1 MSYTNSSKKN
11 KVALI
16 DCNSFYVSCE
26 RLFNPK
32 IISRPVVV
40 LSNNDGCVISR
51 STEAKKIGIKMGEP
65 YFKVKDL
72 VKKNNVHIFSS
83 NYALYGDI
91 SRRVMKTLKSFSDKI
106 EIYSIDE
113 AFVDLSHVEDKEIEN
128 YGKEIR
134 ERILKWTGIPTS
146 VGIANTKTLSKVA
159 NHIAKKNKTGVIYLK
174 ENIDENL
181 KNFHISDIWGV
192 GKQLSKLYIKN
203 GVDTAYK
210 LKNIS
215 NTWVKKSTNVLGAKT
230 VMELRGITCINLE
243 TQETKRKSCC
253 VSRSFGKKVES
264 LEKLQESI
272 TTHCLNAAEK
282 IRNDNQTTR
291 SITIYIRTSPFDK
304 NKKYYSNSKVMS
316 ELKTYQVNFIN
327 LALES
332 QALEFGEFT
341 LKSGRTSPYFFNAGI
356 FNTGAD
362 LAALGSFYAE
372 AIQHANIDFDL
383 LFGPA
388 YKGIPLA
395 AITASSLYKNH
406 QRDMPYAFDRKEAK
420 NHGEG
425 GITVGAPIQ
434 GRVMII
440 DDVITAGTAIRQS
453 LELIES
459 LGAKV
464 CSVTI
469 ALDRQEKGQGES
481 SAIQELEG
489 LGIHVVPIIQLA
501 HILKYLEANDQT
513 EHLEAVSQYRNRYG
527 ID

>member
-11 KVALI
+11 KIALI

-32 IISRPVVV
+32 INNKPTVV

-65 YFKVKDL
+65 YFKVKEL
-72 VKKNNVHIFSS
+72 VRKNNVHIFSS

-146 VGIANTKTLSKVA
+146 VGISNTKTLSKVA

-174 ENIDENL
+174 ENIDEKL

-203 GVDTAYK
+203 GIDTAYK

-264 LEKLQESI
+264 LEKLRESI

-282 IRNDNQTTR
+282 IRNDNQITR
-291 SITIYIRTSPFDK
+291 SITIFIRTSPFDK
-304 NKKYYSNSKVMS
+304 NRKYYSNSISIDLPV
-316 ELKTYQVNFIN
+316 
-327 LALES
+327 A
-332 QALEFGEFT
+332 
-341 LKSGRTSPYFFNAGI
+341 TSN
-356 FNTGAD
+356 
-362 LAALGSFYAE
+362 
-372 AIQHANIDFDL
+372 
-383 LFGPA
+383 
-388 YKGIPLA
+388 
-395 AITASSLYKNH
+395 
-406 QRDMPYAFDRKEAK
+406 
-420 NHGEG
+420 
-425 GITVGAPIQ
+425 
-434 GRVMII
+434 
-440 DDVITAGTAIRQS
+440 S
-453 LELIES
+453 LELIKAAING
-459 LGAKV
+459 LKRIYKYGYFYQKAG
-464 CSVTI
+464 VT
-469 ALDRQEKGQGES
+469 LSKLTES
-481 SAIQELEG
+481 SENELNLLAPIMENKSKTLMKAIDFTNAKYGRNVISVAQA
-489 LGIHVVPIIQLA
+489 GINNTW
-501 HILKYLEANDQT
+501 KMKR
-513 EHLEAVSQYRNRYG
+513 EHSSK
-527 ID
+527 IDTASFDSLPKISI

>member
-32 IISRPVVV
+32 INNKPVVV

-51 STEAKKIGIKMGEP
+51 STEAKRIGIKMGEP
-65 YFKVKDL
+65 YFKVKEL

-113 AFVDLSHVEDKEIEN
+113 AFVDLSHVEEKEVEY

-174 ENIDENL
+174 ENVDESL
-181 KNFHISDIWGV
+181 KNFYISDIWGV

-203 GVDTAYK
+203 GIDTAYK

-215 NTWVKKSTNVLGAKT
+215 NSWVKKSTNVLGAKT
-230 VMELRGITCINLE
+230 VMELRGISCINFE
-243 TQETKRKSCC
+243 TEETKRKSCC

-282 IRNDNQTTR
+282 IRNDDQITR

-304 NKKYYSNSKVMS
+304 NRKYYSNSITIDLPV
-316 ELKTYQVNFIN
+316 
-327 LALES
+327 A
-332 QALEFGEFT
+332 
-341 LKSGRTSPYFFNAGI
+341 TSN
-356 FNTGAD
+356 
-362 LAALGSFYAE
+362 
-372 AIQHANIDFDL
+372 
-383 LFGPA
+383 
-388 YKGIPLA
+388 
-395 AITASSLYKNH
+395 
-406 QRDMPYAFDRKEAK
+406 
-420 NHGEG
+420 
-425 GITVGAPIQ
+425 
-434 GRVMII
+434 
-440 DDVITAGTAIRQS
+440 S
-453 LELIES
+453 LELV
-459 LGAKV
+459 K
-464 CSVTI
+464 I
-469 ALDRQEKGQGES
+469 AISGLKKIYKYGYFYQKAGIILSKLSES
-481 SAIQELEG
+481 SENEFNLLAPIMEKKSQDLMRAIDYTNAKYG
-489 LGIHVVPIIQLA
+489 RNAISLA
-501 HILKYLEANDQT
+501 QAGVNNSWKMRR
-513 EHLEAVSQYRNRYG
+513 EHSSK
-527 ID
+527 IDTASFDSLPKISI

>member
-1 MSYTNSSKKN
+1 MSYINNNKKN

-26 RLFNPK
+26 RLFKPK
-32 IISRPVVV
+32 INKKPTVV

-51 STEAKKIGIKMGEP
+51 STEAKRLGIKMGEP
-65 YFKVKDL
+65 YFKVKEL
-72 VKKNNVHIFSS
+72 VRKNNVNIFSS

-113 AFVDLSHVEDKEIEN
+113 AFVDLSHIKDKGVEN
-128 YGKEIR
+128 YGKEIK

-159 NHIAKKNKTGVIYLK
+159 NHIAKKNKTGVIYLD
-174 ENIDENL
+174 ENIDNHL
-181 KNFHISDIWGV
+181 KKFHISDIWGV

-203 GVDTAYK
+203 GIDTAYK

-282 IRNDNQTTR
+282 IRNESQTTR

-304 NKKYYSNSKVMS
+304 NRKYYSNSITIDLPV
-316 ELKTYQVNFIN
+316 
-327 LALES
+327 A
-332 QALEFGEFT
+332 
-341 LKSGRTSPYFFNAGI
+341 TSN
-356 FNTGAD
+356 
-362 LAALGSFYAE
+362 
-372 AIQHANIDFDL
+372 
-383 LFGPA
+383 
-388 YKGIPLA
+388 
-395 AITASSLYKNH
+395 
-406 QRDMPYAFDRKEAK
+406 
-420 NHGEG
+420 
-425 GITVGAPIQ
+425 
-434 GRVMII
+434 
-440 DDVITAGTAIRQS
+440 S
-453 LELIES
+453 LELV
-459 LGAKV
+459 K
-464 CSVTI
+464 T
-469 ALDRQEKGQGES
+469 
-481 SAIQELEG
+481 AIQG
-489 LGIHVVPIIQLA
+489 LKKIYKYGYFYQKAGIVLSKLREVSENEFNLLAPIMENKSQTLMKAIDFTNA
-501 HILKYLEANDQT
+501 KYGRNAISIAQAGVNNSWKMRR
-513 EHLEAVSQYRNRYG
+513 EHSSK
-527 ID
+527 IDTSSFDSLPKINV

>member
-11 KVALI
+11 KVALV

-32 IISRPVVV
+32 INNKPVVV

-51 STEAKKIGIKMGEP
+51 STEAKRIGIKMGEP
-65 YFKVKDL
+65 YFKVKEL
-72 VKKNNVHIFSS
+72 VRKNNVHIFSS

-113 AFVDLSHVEDKEIEN
+113 AFVDLSHIQDKEIEN

-159 NHIAKKNKTGVIYLK
+159 NHIAKKKKTGVIYLN
-174 ENIDENL
+174 ENIDNHL

-203 GVDTAYK
+203 GIDTAYK

-215 NTWVKKSTNVLGAKT
+215 NSWVKKSTNVLGAKT

-243 TQETKRKSCC
+243 TQEMKRKSCC

-282 IRNDNQTTR
+282 IRNDNQMTR

-304 NKKYYSNSKVMS
+304 NRKYYSNS
-316 ELKTYQVNFIN
+316 
-327 LALES
+327 
-332 QALEFGEFT
+332 
-341 LKSGRTSPYFFNAGI
+341 
-356 FNTGAD
+356 
-362 LAALGSFYAE
+362 
-372 AIQHANIDFDL
+372 
-383 LFGPA
+383 
-388 YKGIPLA
+388 
-395 AITASSLYKNH
+395 
-406 QRDMPYAFDRKEAK
+406 
-420 NHGEG
+420 
-425 GITVGAPIQ
+425 ITVDLPVA
-434 GRVMII
+434 
-440 DDVITAGTAIRQS
+440 TSNS
-453 LELIES
+453 LELVKTAINGLKKIYKYGYFYQKAGIILS
-459 LGAKV
+459 KL
-464 CSVTI
+464 
-469 ALDRQEKGQGES
+469 RES
-481 SAIQELEG
+481 SENEFNLLAPIMENKSQTLMKAIDF
-489 LGIHVVPIIQLA
+489 A
-501 HILKYLEANDQT
+501 NAKYGRN
-513 EHLEAVSQYRNRYG
+513 AVSIAQAG
-527 ID
+527 INNSWKMRREHSSKIDTASFDSLPKISV